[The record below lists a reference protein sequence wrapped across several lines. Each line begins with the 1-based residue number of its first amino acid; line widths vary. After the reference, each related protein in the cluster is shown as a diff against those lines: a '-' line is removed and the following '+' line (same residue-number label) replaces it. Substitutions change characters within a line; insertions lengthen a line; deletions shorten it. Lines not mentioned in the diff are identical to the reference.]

1 MIVKDMAES
10 GRKGLARFATLRAV
24 ETRLS
29 FSSTSSSGNSI
40 SSRVTSI
47 RTKSYPESADYIY
60 RVHPKRSRRTRHLL
74 DPLDQIDVSLGD
86 DGHCQPPSPRSCRP
100 SDPMNVILP
109 RPRTIK
115 VDDHGH
121 FGYI

>member
-10 GRKGLARFATLRAV
+10 GRRGLARFATLRAV

-47 RTKSYPESADYIY
+47 RTKSYPESAGHVY
-60 RVHPKRSRRTRHLL
+60 
-74 DPLDQIDVSLGD
+74 QIHS
-86 DGHCQPPSPRSCRP
+86 QW
-100 SDPMNVILP
+100 
-109 RPRTIK
+109 
-115 VDDHGH
+115 
-121 FGYI
+121 